1 MNTQT
6 QPSDS
11 PRRWDKKSRL
21 ALAKGMLLVL
31 TLGAVAWSFQAMGL
45 EDALHMDDQWVEVH
59 LKGNHWGWLVFL
71 GFAALYTGLGLP
83 RQFAAIVG
91 GYAFG
96 VVVGGLLALAATLI
110 GCVFA
115 FFYARFLGR
124 DLVIRKFGSRLEKI
138 NRVLEKNPMS
148 MTLIIRFLP
157 FGSNIVTNLVAGV
170 SSIPVLWFLL
180 GSLVGYLP
188 QTFIF
193 ALLGKG
199 VLEDPLWTTLLSAA
213 LLAISIF
220 IGIALYRKYKLQ
232 DVLSDD

>member
-1 MNTQT
+1 M
-6 QPSDS
+6 
-11 PRRWDKKSRL
+11 
-21 ALAKGMLLVL
+21 
-31 TLGAVAWSFQAMGL
+31 
-45 EDALHMDDQWVEVH
+45 
-59 LKGNHWGWLVFL
+59 
-71 GFAALYTGLGLP
+71 
-83 RQFAAIVG
+83 
-91 GYAFG
+91 
-96 VVVGGLLALAATLI
+96 VVGGLLALAATLI